1 MFLNFPAKTIRF
13 TKTGS
18 GQGWKKLETLS
29 EGCCVFSFFR
39 SVDFRWTEWFVY
51 DKEKG
56 APMWDKDPAA
66 AELYD
71 HRGDLGDGRAFDDF
85 ENENLAN
92 STEAGLAAARAELRA
107 VLRAQFQHDDGR

>member
-1 MFLNFPAKTIRF
+1 M
-13 TKTGS
+13 
-18 GQGWKKLETLS
+18 ETLS
-29 EGCCVFSFFR
+29 EGCCAFFSR

-92 STEAGLAAARAELRA
+92 STEAGLAAARSGRTPRLQARCQDWKRRPHAHDGCIFQMWIQLRA
-107 VLRAQFQHDDGR
+107 